1 MPRLLNVTVLAV
13 GVAAAALALEWSAS
27 LDAATGP
34 GKIRLTSREVSR
46 ARVDHGRPGRGL
58 GDTEIIRHNLFNL
71 RLKPTPIGTAEY
83 VCTYTGPRTRSC
95 NVTIFMPKGRLIA
108 GGSIRYPELYELAIL
123 GGTRLYDDARG
134 TLTVIRTT
142 TRPRRHIMLFRL
154 TG

>member
-1 MPRLLNVTVLAV
+1 MPRLLNVVVLAV
-13 GVAAAALALEWSAS
+13 GVAAAALVAELGAS

-58 GDTEIIRHNLFNL
+58 GDTEIVRHNLFNL
-71 RLKPTPIGTAEY
+71 RLKPRPIGTAEY

-142 TRPRRHIMLFRL
+142 SRPRRHIMLFRL